1 MNSEAVVGHD
11 PARDP
16 AGEAA
21 GEILQAPGRRGRR
34 VLFLGLVLG
43 TVAPAAFLMTRILP
57 TTGMGPLLWVIFALF
72 LCTFTWIAI
81 SFWTAAAGFVLR
93 LLRRDPLSLRPVP
106 AGAVSA
112 GPVRLAGRRTA
123 IVIPICNED
132 PARVMQGAEAI
143 CHSLLATGQAA
154 AFDLFLLSD
163 SNDPDVIP
171 EEERTVWALQG
182 RLPAPCRTHYRRR
195 PVNSGRKAGNIA
207 EFCQRWGGRYDYMIV
222 LDADSV
228 MEGPTL
234 VQLVRLM
241 DANPDAGL
249 IQTMPLPVRQE
260 SLFGRFQQFASA
272 LHGPM
277 LATGLSFWQGSAGN
291 YWGHNA
297 IIRVRPFVE
306 HCELPVLS
314 GRPPLGGEILSHDFV
329 EAALLRRGGWDV
341 WLLPDLSGSYE
352 ELPGNLV
359 DYARRDRRWSQGNLQ
374 HLRLLSTA
382 GLHPVSRLH
391 LLFGAL
397 AYLASLF
404 WLLMLGT
411 ASAAAVVAYQLQ
423 APGMAS
429 AAQHGS
435 IPVYAPLAYL
445 LLAVTVVL
453 LLLPKLF
460 GVALALR
467 REPERFGGPARL
479 VLGGLLETLYS
490 VLIAPLMMA
499 FHSLFVGAVVL
510 GRNVSW
516 TSQSREGRMVSWH
529 ESWQRTRPF
538 VLGGLV
544 WGAAVAWGAPGFFWW
559 LSPVFSG
566 LLLSPLLVRVSGSQ
580 RAGYW
585 LRERNLLLAPSELA
599 PSAALAV
606 LGRLESCAVAAPERT
621 GSGDAA
627 GAPVAWLQDRRARR
641 AGTRDRVRNR
651 RGLGSESGWEDACN
665 DA

>member
-1 MNSEAVVGHD
+1 MNSEAILEQERVED
-11 PARDP
+11 IANT
-16 AGEAA
+16 AA
-21 GEILQAPGRRGRR
+21 GTALQAPGSRRRR
-34 VLFLGLVLG
+34 LLFLGLVAG
-43 TVAPAAFLMTRILP
+43 TVAPAAFLMTHILP
-57 TTGMGPLLWVIFALF
+57 VTGMGPLLWGIFALF
-72 LCTFTWIAI
+72 LLTFTWIAI
-81 SFWTAAAGFVLR
+81 SFWTAAAGYVLR
-93 LLRRDPLSLRPVP
+93 LLKRDPLSLRRVP
-106 AGAVSA
+106 AGVVPA
-112 GPVRLAGRRTA
+112 GTVRLTGRRTA
-123 IVIPICNED
+123 IVIPIYNED
-132 PARVMQGAEAI
+132 PARVMRGAEAI

-171 EEERTVWALQG
+171 EEERAVWALQG

-195 PVNSGRKAGNIA
+195 LANSGRKAGNIA
-207 EFCQRWGGRYDYMIV
+207 EFCQRWGGRYAYMIV

-234 VQLVRLM
+234 VELVRLM
-241 DANPDAGL
+241 DANPGAGL

-277 LATGLSFWQGSAGN
+277 LATGLSFWQGSVGN

-297 IIRVRPFVE
+297 IIRIRPFVE

-341 WLLPDLSGSYE
+341 WLLPDLPGSYE

-374 HLRLLSTA
+374 HLRLLRTT
-382 GLHPVSRLH
+382 GLHPVSRMH
-391 LLFGAL
+391 FLFGAL

-411 ASAAAVVAYQLQ
+411 ASAAAVAAYKLHV
-423 APGMAS
+423 PGTDSLAHAS
-429 AAQHGS
+429 T
-435 IPVYAPLAYL
+435 PLYAPLAYV

-460 GVALALR
+460 GIALALG

-479 VLGGLLETLYS
+479 VIGGLLETLFS

-499 FHSLFVGAVVL
+499 FHSLFVGAVAL

-516 TSQSREGRMVSWH
+516 TSQSREGRVVSWS
-529 ESWQRTRPF
+529 ESWQRTGLF
-538 VLGGLV
+538 VLAGLV
-544 WGAAVAWGAPGFFWW
+544 WGAVVAWGAPGFFWW
-559 LSPVFSG
+559 LSPVFAG
-566 LLLSPLLVRVSGSQ
+566 LLLSPVLVRVSGSR
-580 RAGYW
+580 RAGCW
-585 LRERNLLLAPSELA
+585 LRERGLLLAPSELA
-599 PSAALAV
+599 PTTALAA
-606 LGRLESCAVAAPERT
+606 LGRLESSAAAAQERP
-621 GSGDAA
+621 GAGDAA
-627 GAPVAWLQDRRARR
+627 GTPVTWLEDHRARR
-641 AGTRDRVRNR
+641 GMSSNRERNTPR
-651 RGLGSESGWEDACN
+651 HVAEGEREDAYHN
-665 DA
+665 P